1 MAICAVPD
9 SVATASVGH
18 GTCTLTQSQSSYH
31 SASPGPSARRPS
43 SCFDDDTEEANVCA
57 NFDVAVEHAHA
68 RASAVTTDDDNDDD
82 ANVVNFTDI
91 LGEIFDAPFTA
102 SSVLNLDLALA
113 PPTPTSTSMVLPC
126 SIHSRHCT
134 RASTRLSSFFCC
146 CREAHL
152 RSRSFQYHNHLFP
165 LLVAVL

>member
-18 GTCTLTQSQSSYH
+18 GTCTLTQSQASYH

-91 LGEIFDAPFTA
+91 LGEIFDAPFMA
-102 SSVLNLDLALA
+102 SSVLDLDLAFGAADSNVDFDGTTLLY
-113 PPTPTSTSMVLPC
+113 PLSPLYPGL
-126 SIHSRHCT
+126 HS
-134 RASTRLSSFFCC
+134 
-146 CREAHL
+146 
-152 RSRSFQYHNHLFP
+152 P
-165 LLVAVL
+165 LLLLLLLPGSPPEIQEFSIS